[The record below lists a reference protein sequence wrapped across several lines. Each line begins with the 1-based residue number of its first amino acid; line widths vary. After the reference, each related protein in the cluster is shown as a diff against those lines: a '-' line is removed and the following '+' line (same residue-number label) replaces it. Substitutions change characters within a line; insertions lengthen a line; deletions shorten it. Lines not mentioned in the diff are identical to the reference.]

1 MSLTRLACRRIST
14 AVVSVVSN
22 GIIFYDYVVIGT
34 SQIRRVRLPRIA
46 DISGAISYAELE
58 GLVVTFSFPEESPEK
73 YSVSLTYFDV
83 DEDTVTIGSTDEL
96 VDAIEQFSG
105 KKVLR
110 ISTEV
115 KPKTKSEKK
124 AEKKPAPVDKATQST
139 QEKPEEERSGS
150 DVHPQIQN
158 LLESFVGVLSTAVG
172 SLQEGL
178 ASPESAPKVGQT
190 SAQAAAAASAKKAP
204 PSTDNDEGEV
214 KSKAA
219 PPRDVK
225 EGPSR
230 EADSLA
236 AGGSGEKDNAVR
248 PFIHG
253 RHTCDSCLTTPI
265 VGNRYNSKNLP
276 DYDLCEN
283 CHKNYKG
290 NDIQFEAVE
299 LGKCDQFNL
308 RLVSPLHPELI
319 VNNCPSL
326 LFVTQTAIDHSRSV
340 GIVAARGLW

>member
-1 MSLTRLACRRIST
+1 M
-14 AVVSVVSN
+14 
-22 GIIFYDYVVIGT
+22 
-34 SQIRRVRLPRIA
+34 PRIA

-58 GLVVTFSFPEESPEK
+58 GLVVTFTFPEEAPEN

-96 VDAIEQFSG
+96 VDAIEQFAG

-115 KPKTKSEKK
+115 KPKTTSEEKK
-124 AEKKPAPVDKATQST
+124 AEKKKPSPVDKATQST
-139 QEKPEEERSGS
+139 RNKSEEERSGS

-178 ASPESAPKVGQT
+178 ASPETEPKSGQASAPV
-190 SAQAAAAASAKKAP
+190 AAAASAKKAP

-225 EGPSR
+225 EAPNC
-230 EADSLA
+230 EPDSPT
-236 AGGSGEKDNAVR
+236 AGVAEEKDNAVR

-265 VGNRYNSKNLP
+265 VGKRYNSKNLP

-290 NDIQFEAVE
+290 NDIQFEVVE
-299 LGKCDQFNL
+299 LGKSAFFI
-308 RLVSPLHPELI
+308 VPLYLLFYPANISYEFT
-319 VNNCPSL
+319 SL
-326 LFVTQTAIDHSRSV
+326 LFETQIVIDLSRNV
-340 GIVAARGLW
+340 GIVAVRGFW